1 MFSLIGQ
8 LVKEFVAER
17 FPSCVFILLCEVEGK
32 IPECVLVD
40 SKTAVT
46 EGWKGLVVMFFYA
59 NKGNAVGGVCGL
71 KEEWL
76 CFWTPLLL
84 RNSMSTDLFQEA
96 PIVKELNG
104 PAVKHIL
111 VLIFSIAK
119 WVNRTNYSHG
129 INT

>member
-46 EGWKGLVVMFFYA
+46 EGWKGLVVMFFYT
-59 NKGNAVGGVCGL
+59 NKGNAVGGGIERRMGMFLSPSRL
-71 KEEWL
+71 KK
-76 CFWTPLLL
+76 F
-84 RNSMSTDLFQEA
+84 
-96 PIVKELNG
+96 
-104 PAVKHIL
+104 H
-111 VLIFSIAK
+111 
-119 WVNRTNYSHG
+119 VN
-129 INT
+129 